1 MGARRP
7 VAMGL
12 LFGFMVALWR
22 NYLDAREIR
31 HRIAAT
37 TAADLGAGGGS
48 GFDRGFGTDDRIP
61 NADPTPAVT
70 EASSSSS

>member
-31 HRIAAT
+31 HRIGAT
-37 TAADLGAGGGS
+37 TQGS
-48 GFDRGFGTDDRIP
+48 YGIRRSDQQTH
-61 NADPTPAVT
+61 PAP
-70 EASSSSS
+70 

>member
-31 HRIAAT
+31 QRIAAT
-37 TAADLGAGGGS
+37 TAADLGLS
-48 GFDRGFGTDDRIP
+48 LIHI
-61 NADPTPAVT
+61 
-70 EASSSSS
+70 